1 MGCGSEDEIR
11 QTKKKRKEKLFK
23 SHLTAKYL
31 KILGW
36 KKISVH
42 MLQRYKET
50 IQFHCDFFQLFIFN
64 SQDESHLLFC
74 SVTNS
79 NYSKNMHLTVAFL

>member
-11 QTKKKRKEKLFK
+11 QKKKKEKLFK

-50 IQFHCDFFQLFIFN
+50 TQFHYDFFQLFIFN
-64 SQDESHLLFC
+64 SHDESHLLFC

-79 NYSKNMHLTVAFL
+79 NYSKNMLLTVAFL